1 MKEIND
7 LYDYGYKIVQKSD
20 YFKFSLDSMLLSNFV
35 GINMSDSK
43 LLDFCTGNC
52 PVPIILSNS
61 IKNIVAFEVQKEI
74 YELGDE
80 SLKLNNIN
88 NVKLI
93 NDDIKNIGNY
103 YEEGYFDIIT
113 CNPPYFKVIDSSR
126 INDNNVKAIARHE
139 ILIKLED
146 IVSLAYKFLRDKG
159 KLYIV
164 YRPDRLMD
172 LLKLF
177 NKYKFGVKKL
187 QCCYNNSDSLSSMI
201 LIEAMKNGQDDLKI
215 LAPLF
220 TENYRRNEGN

>member
-7 LYDYGYKIVQKSD
+7 LYDYGYKIVQNSD
-20 YFKFSLDSMLLSNFV
+20 YFKFSLDSMLLANFV
-35 GINMSDSK
+35 GINMADSN

-88 NVKLI
+88 NVRLI

-126 INDNNVKAIARHE
+126 INDNSVKAIARHE

-164 YRPDRLMD
+164 YRPDRLME

-177 NKYKFGVKKL
+177 DKYKFGVKKL

-215 LAPLF
+215 LAPLY
-220 TENYRRNEGN
+220 TENYRR

>member
-20 YFKFSLDSMLLSNFV
+20 YFKFSLDSMLLANFV
-35 GINMSDSK
+35 NINMSDSK

-52 PVPIILSNS
+52 PMPIILSNS

-164 YRPDRLMD
+164 YRPDRLME

-177 NKYKFGVKKL
+177 DKYKFGVKKL

-215 LAPLF
+215 LAPLY
-220 TENYRRNEGN
+220 TENYRR

>member
-7 LYDYGYKIVQKSD
+7 LYDYGYKIVQNSD
-20 YFKFSLDSMLLSNFV
+20 YFKFSLDSMLLANFV

-52 PVPIILSNS
+52 PIPIILSNS

-80 SLKLNNIN
+80 SLTLNNIN

-113 CNPPYFKVIDSSR
+113 CNPPYFKVINSSR
-126 INDNNVKAIARHE
+126 INDNSVKAIARHE

-164 YRPDRLMD
+164 YRPDRLME

-177 NKYKFGVKKL
+177 DKYRFGVKKL
-187 QCCYNNSDSLSSMI
+187 QCCYNNSESLSSMI

-215 LAPLF
+215 LAPLY
-220 TENYRRNEGN
+220 TENYRRNE

>member
-20 YFKFSLDSMLLSNFV
+20 YFKFSLDSMLLANFV
-35 GINMSDSK
+35 GINMADSK

-164 YRPDRLMD
+164 YRPDRLME

-177 NKYKFGVKKL
+177 DKYKFGVKKL

-215 LAPLF
+215 LAPLY
-220 TENYRRNEGN
+220 TENYRR

>member
-20 YFKFSLDSMLLSNFV
+20 YFKFSLDSMLLANFV
-35 GINMSDSK
+35 NINMSDSK

-52 PVPIILSNS
+52 PIPIILSNS
-61 IKNIVAFEVQKEI
+61 IKNIVALEVQKEI

-146 IVSLAYKFLRDKG
+146 IVYLAYKFLRDKG

-164 YRPDRLMD
+164 YRPDRLME

-177 NKYKFGVKKL
+177 DKYKFGVKKL
-187 QCCYNNSDSLSSMI
+187 QCCYNNSESLSSMI

-215 LAPLF
+215 LAPLY
-220 TENYRRNEGN
+220 TENYRR

>member
-20 YFKFSLDSMLLSNFV
+20 YFKFSLDSMLLANFV
-35 GINMSDSK
+35 NINMADSK

-52 PVPIILSNS
+52 PIPIILSNS

-80 SLKLNNIN
+80 SLTLNNIN

-126 INDNNVKAIARHE
+126 INDNSVKAIARHE

-164 YRPDRLMD
+164 YRPDRLME

-177 NKYKFGVKKL
+177 DKYKFGVKKL

-201 LIEAMKNGQDDLKI
+201 LIEAMKNGNDDLKI
-215 LAPLF
+215 LAPLY
-220 TENYRRNEGN
+220 TENYRR

>member
-7 LYDYGYKIVQKSD
+7 LYDYGYKIVQNSD
-20 YFKFSLDSMLLSNFV
+20 YFKFSLDSMLLANFV
-35 GINMSDSK
+35 SINMTDSK

-52 PVPIILSNS
+52 PIPIILSNS

-88 NVKLI
+88 NVRLI

-113 CNPPYFKVIDSSR
+113 CNPPYFKVIDSSK

-146 IVSLAYKFLRDKG
+146 IISLAYKFLRDKG

-164 YRPDRLMD
+164 YRPDRLMEI
-172 LLKLF
+172 LKLF
-177 NKYKFGVKKL
+177 DKYKFGVKKL
-187 QCCYNNSDSLSSMI
+187 QCCYNNSESLSSMI

-220 TENYRRNEGN
+220 TENYRR

>member
-7 LYDYGYKIVQKSD
+7 LYDYGYKIVQNSD
-20 YFKFSLDSMLLSNFV
+20 YFKFSLDSMLLANFV
-35 GINMSDSK
+35 NINMADSK

-52 PVPIILSNS
+52 PIPIILSNS

-80 SLKLNNIN
+80 SLTLNNIN

-164 YRPDRLMD
+164 YRPDRLME

-177 NKYKFGVKKL
+177 DKYKFGVKKL

-201 LIEAMKNGQDDLKI
+201 LIEAMKNGHDDLKI
-215 LAPLF
+215 LAPLY
-220 TENYRRNEGN
+220 TENYRR

>member
-20 YFKFSLDSMLLSNFV
+20 YFKFSLDSMLLANFV
-35 GINMSDSK
+35 NINMSDSK

-52 PVPIILSNS
+52 PIPIILSNS

-93 NDDIKNIGNY
+93 NDDIKNISNY

-126 INDNNVKAIARHE
+126 INDNSVKAIARHE

-146 IVSLAYKFLRDKG
+146 IVYLAYKFLRDKG

-164 YRPDRLMD
+164 YRPDRLME

-177 NKYKFGVKKL
+177 DKYKFGVKKL
-187 QCCYNNSDSLSSMI
+187 QCCYNNSESLSSMI

-215 LAPLF
+215 LAPLY
-220 TENYRRNEGN
+220 TENYRR

>member
-20 YFKFSLDSMLLSNFV
+20 YFKFSLDSMLLANFV
-35 GINMSDSK
+35 GINMADSK

-52 PVPIILSNS
+52 PIPIILSNS

-164 YRPDRLMD
+164 YRPDRLME

-177 NKYKFGVKKL
+177 DKYKFGVKKL

-215 LAPLF
+215 LAPLY
-220 TENYRRNEGN
+220 TENYRR

>member
-20 YFKFSLDSMLLSNFV
+20 YFKFSLDSMLLANFV
-35 GINMSDSK
+35 NINMSDSK

-52 PVPIILSNS
+52 PIPIILSNS

-93 NDDIKNIGNY
+93 NDDIKNIRNY

-164 YRPDRLMD
+164 YRPDRLME

-177 NKYKFGVKKL
+177 DKYKFGVKKL

-215 LAPLF
+215 LAPLY
-220 TENYRRNEGN
+220 TENYRR

>member
-20 YFKFSLDSMLLSNFV
+20 YFKFSLDSMLLANFV
-35 GINMSDSK
+35 NINMSDSN

-52 PVPIILSNS
+52 PIPIILSNS

-146 IVSLAYKFLRDKG
+146 IVYLAYKFLRDKG

-164 YRPDRLMD
+164 YRPDRLME

-177 NKYKFGVKKL
+177 DKYKFGVKKL

-220 TENYRRNEGN
+220 TENYRR

>member
-7 LYDYGYKIVQKSD
+7 LYDYGYKIVLNSD
-20 YFKFSLDSMLLSNFV
+20 YFKFSLDSMLLANFV
-35 GINMSDSK
+35 GINMADSK

-88 NVKLI
+88 NVRLI

-126 INDNNVKAIARHE
+126 INDNSVKAIARHE

-146 IVSLAYKFLRDKG
+146 IISLAYKYLRDKG
-159 KLYIV
+159 KLYMV
-164 YRPDRLMD
+164 YRPDRLMEI
-172 LLKLF
+172 LKLF
-177 NKYKFGVKKL
+177 DKYKFGVKKL

-215 LAPLF
+215 LAPLY
-220 TENYRRNEGN
+220 TENYRR

>member
-20 YFKFSLDSMLLSNFV
+20 YFKFSLDSMLLANFV
-35 GINMSDSK
+35 NINMSDSK

-52 PVPIILSNS
+52 PIPIILSNS

-126 INDNNVKAIARHE
+126 INDNSVKAIARHE

-164 YRPDRLMD
+164 YRPDRLME

-177 NKYKFGVKKL
+177 DKYKFGVKKL

-215 LAPLF
+215 LAPLY
-220 TENYRRNEGN
+220 TENYRR

>member
-20 YFKFSLDSMLLSNFV
+20 YFKFSLDSMLLANFV
-35 GINMSDSK
+35 NINMSDSK

-52 PVPIILSNS
+52 PIPIILSNS

-103 YEEGYFDIIT
+103 FEEGYFDIIT

-164 YRPDRLMD
+164 YRPDRLME

-177 NKYKFGVKKL
+177 DKYKFGVKKL
-187 QCCYNNSDSLSSMI
+187 QCCYNNSESLSSMI
-201 LIEAMKNGQDDLKI
+201 LIEAMKNGQDDLKT
-215 LAPLF
+215 LAPLY
-220 TENYRRNEGN
+220 TENYRR

>member
-20 YFKFSLDSMLLSNFV
+20 YFKFSLDSMLLANFV
-35 GINMSDSK
+35 NINMADSK

-52 PVPIILSNS
+52 PIPIILSNS

-80 SLKLNNIN
+80 SLTLNNIN

-93 NDDIKNIGNY
+93 NDDIKNICNY

-113 CNPPYFKVIDSSR
+113 CNPPYFKVIDSSK
-126 INDNNVKAIARHE
+126 INDNSFKAIARHE

-164 YRPDRLMD
+164 YRPDRLME

-177 NKYKFGVKKL
+177 DKYKFGVKKL

-201 LIEAMKNGQDDLKI
+201 LIEAMKNGHDDLKI
-215 LAPLF
+215 LAPLY
-220 TENYRRNEGN
+220 TENYRR

>member
-20 YFKFSLDSMLLSNFV
+20 YFKFSLDSMLLANFV
-35 GINMSDSK
+35 NINMADSK

-52 PVPIILSNS
+52 PIPIILSNS

-80 SLKLNNIN
+80 SLTLNNIN

-113 CNPPYFKVIDSSR
+113 CNPPYFKVIDSSK

-164 YRPDRLMD
+164 YRPDRLME

-177 NKYKFGVKKL
+177 DKYRFGVKKL
-187 QCCYNNSDSLSSMI
+187 QCCYNNSESLSSMI

-220 TENYRRNEGN
+220 TENYRR

>member
-20 YFKFSLDSMLLSNFV
+20 YFKFSLDSMLLANFV
-35 GINMSDSK
+35 NINMADSK

-52 PVPIILSNS
+52 PIPIILSNS

-80 SLKLNNIN
+80 SLTLNNIN

-126 INDNNVKAIARHE
+126 INDNSVKAIARHE

-164 YRPDRLMD
+164 YRPDRLME

-177 NKYKFGVKKL
+177 DKYKFGVKKL
-187 QCCYNNSDSLSSMI
+187 QCCYNNSESLSSMI
-201 LIEAMKNGQDDLKI
+201 LIEAMKNGHDDLKI
-215 LAPLF
+215 LAPLY
-220 TENYRRNEGN
+220 TENYRR

>member
-7 LYDYGYKIVQKSD
+7 LYDYGYKIVQNSD
-20 YFKFSLDSMLLSNFV
+20 YFKFSLDSMLLANFV

-74 YELGDE
+74 YELGNE

-103 YEEGYFDIIT
+103 YDEGYFDIIT
-113 CNPPYFKVIDSSR
+113 CNPPYFKVIDSSK
-126 INDNNVKAIARHE
+126 INENSVKAIARHE

-146 IVSLAYKFLRDKG
+146 IVSLAYKYLRDKG

-164 YRPDRLMD
+164 YRPDRLME

-177 NKYKFGVKKL
+177 DKYKFGVKKL

-215 LAPLF
+215 LAPLY
-220 TENYRRNEGN
+220 TENYRR

>member
-7 LYDYGYKIVQKSD
+7 LYDYGYKIVQNSD
-20 YFKFSLDSMLLSNFV
+20 YFKFSLDSMLLANFV
-35 GINMSDSK
+35 NINMSDSK

-52 PVPIILSNS
+52 PIPIILSNS

-164 YRPDRLMD
+164 YRPDRLME

-177 NKYKFGVKKL
+177 DKYKFGVKKL

-215 LAPLF
+215 LAPLY
-220 TENYRRNEGN
+220 TENYRR

>member
-20 YFKFSLDSMLLSNFV
+20 YFKFSLDSMLLANFV
-35 GINMSDSK
+35 NINMADSK

-52 PVPIILSNS
+52 PIPIILSNS

-164 YRPDRLMD
+164 YRPDRLME

-177 NKYKFGVKKL
+177 DKYKFGVKKL
-187 QCCYNNSDSLSSMI
+187 QCCYNNSESLSSMI

-215 LAPLF
+215 LAPLY
-220 TENYRRNEGN
+220 TENYRRNE

>member
-7 LYDYGYKIVQKSD
+7 LYDYGYKIVQNSD

-74 YELGDE
+74 YELGVE

-88 NVKLI
+88 NVRLI

-164 YRPDRLMD
+164 YRPDRLME

-177 NKYKFGVKKL
+177 DKYRFGVKKM

-215 LAPLF
+215 LAPLY
-220 TENYRRNEGN
+220 TENYRR

>member
-7 LYDYGYKIVQKSD
+7 LYDYGYKIVQKAD
-20 YFKFSLDSMLLSNFV
+20 YFKFSLDSMLLANFV
-35 GINMSDSK
+35 NINMADSK

-52 PVPIILSNS
+52 PIPIILSNS

-80 SLKLNNIN
+80 SLTLNNIN

-164 YRPDRLMD
+164 YRPDRLME

-177 NKYKFGVKKL
+177 DKYKFGVKKL

-201 LIEAMKNGQDDLKI
+201 LIEAMKNGHDDLKI
-215 LAPLF
+215 LAPLY
-220 TENYRRNEGN
+220 TENYRR

>member
-20 YFKFSLDSMLLSNFV
+20 YFKFSLDSMLLANFV
-35 GINMSDSK
+35 NINMSDSK

-52 PVPIILSNS
+52 PIPIILSNS

-146 IVSLAYKFLRDKG
+146 IVYLAYKFLRDKG

-164 YRPDRLMD
+164 YRPDRLME

-177 NKYKFGVKKL
+177 DKYKFGVKKL
-187 QCCYNNSDSLSSMI
+187 QCCYNNSESLSSMI

-215 LAPLF
+215 LAPLY
-220 TENYRRNEGN
+220 TENYRRQ

>member
-20 YFKFSLDSMLLSNFV
+20 YFKFSLDSMLLANFV
-35 GINMSDSK
+35 NINMSDSK

-52 PVPIILSNS
+52 PIPIILSNS

-93 NDDIKNIGNY
+93 NDDIQNISNY

-164 YRPDRLMD
+164 YRPDRLME

-177 NKYKFGVKKL
+177 DKYKFGVKKL

-215 LAPLF
+215 LAPLY
-220 TENYRRNEGN
+220 TENYRR

>member
-20 YFKFSLDSMLLSNFV
+20 YFKFSLDSMLLANFV
-35 GINMSDSK
+35 NINMADSK

-52 PVPIILSNS
+52 PIPIILSNS

-80 SLKLNNIN
+80 SLTLNNIN

-164 YRPDRLMD
+164 YRPDRLME

-177 NKYKFGVKKL
+177 DKYKFGVKKL
-187 QCCYNNSDSLSSMI
+187 QCCYNNSESLSSMI
-201 LIEAMKNGQDDLKI
+201 LIEAMKNGHDDLKI
-215 LAPLF
+215 LAPLY
-220 TENYRRNEGN
+220 TENYRR

>member
-7 LYDYGYKIVQKSD
+7 LYDYGYKIVQNSD
-20 YFKFSLDSMLLSNFV
+20 YFKFSLDSMLLANFV

-113 CNPPYFKVIDSSR
+113 CNPPYFKVIDTSK

-146 IVSLAYKFLRDKG
+146 IVSLAYKYLRDKG

-164 YRPDRLMD
+164 YRPDRLME

-177 NKYKFGVKKL
+177 DKYKFGVKKL

-215 LAPLF
+215 LAPLY
-220 TENYRRNEGN
+220 TENYRR

>member
-7 LYDYGYKIVQKSD
+7 LYDYGYKIVQKSY
-20 YFKFSLDSMLLSNFV
+20 YFKFSLDSMLLANFV
-35 GINMSDSK
+35 NINMADSK

-52 PVPIILSNS
+52 PIPIILSNS

-80 SLKLNNIN
+80 SLTLNNIN

-164 YRPDRLMD
+164 YRPDRLME

-177 NKYKFGVKKL
+177 DKYKFGVKKL

-201 LIEAMKNGQDDLKI
+201 LIEAMKNGHDDLKI
-215 LAPLF
+215 LAPLY
-220 TENYRRNEGN
+220 TENFRR

>member
-7 LYDYGYKIVQKSD
+7 LYDYGYKIVQNSD
-20 YFKFSLDSMLLSNFV
+20 YFKFSLDSMLLANFV
-35 GINMSDSK
+35 NINMADSK

-52 PVPIILSNS
+52 PIPIILSNS
-61 IKNIVAFEVQKEI
+61 IKNIVAFEVQMEI

-80 SLKLNNIN
+80 SLTLNNIN

-113 CNPPYFKVIDSSR
+113 CNPPYFKVIGSSR
-126 INDNNVKAIARHE
+126 INDNSVKAIARHE

-164 YRPDRLMD
+164 YRPDRLME

-177 NKYKFGVKKL
+177 DKYKFGVKKL

-201 LIEAMKNGQDDLKI
+201 LIEAMKNGHDDLKI

-220 TENYRRNEGN
+220 TENYRR

>member
-20 YFKFSLDSMLLSNFV
+20 YFKFSLDSMLLANFV
-35 GINMSDSK
+35 NINMADSK

-52 PVPIILSNS
+52 PIPIILSNS

-80 SLKLNNIN
+80 SLTLNNIN

-113 CNPPYFKVIDSSR
+113 CNPPYFKVIDSSK

-164 YRPDRLMD
+164 YRPDRLME

-177 NKYKFGVKKL
+177 DKYKFGVKKL

-220 TENYRRNEGN
+220 TENYRR

>member
-7 LYDYGYKIVQKSD
+7 LYDYGYKIVQNSD
-20 YFKFSLDSMLLSNFV
+20 YFKFSLDSMLLAKFV
-35 GINMSDSK
+35 NINMSDSK

-80 SLKLNNIN
+80 SLKLNSIN

-103 YEEGYFDIIT
+103 YDAGYFDIIT
-113 CNPPYFKVIDSSR
+113 CNPPYFKVNNSSKT
-126 INDNNVKAIARHE
+126 NDNSVKAIARHE

-146 IVSLAYKFLRDKG
+146 IVSLAYKYLRDKG

-164 YRPDRLMD
+164 YRPDRLME

-177 NKYKFGVKKL
+177 DKYKFGIKKL

-201 LIEAMKNGQDDLKI
+201 LVEAMKNGQDDLKI
-215 LAPLF
+215 LAPF
-220 TENYRRNEGN
+220 YTENYRRHE

>member
-20 YFKFSLDSMLLSNFV
+20 YFKFSLDSMLLANFV
-35 GINMSDSK
+35 NINMSDSK

-52 PVPIILSNS
+52 PIPIILSNS

-126 INDNNVKAIARHE
+126 INDNSVKAIARHE

-146 IVSLAYKFLRDKG
+146 IVYLAYKFLRDKG

-164 YRPDRLMD
+164 YRPDRLME

-177 NKYKFGVKKL
+177 DKYKFGVKKL

-201 LIEAMKNGQDDLKI
+201 LIEAMKNGHDDLKI
-215 LAPLF
+215 LAPLY
-220 TENYRRNEGN
+220 TENYRR

>member
-7 LYDYGYKIVQKSD
+7 LYDYGYKIVQNSD
-20 YFKFSLDSMLLSNFV
+20 YFKFSLDSMLLANFV

-52 PVPIILSNS
+52 PIPIILSNS

-80 SLKLNNIN
+80 SLTLNNIN

-126 INDNNVKAIARHE
+126 INDNSVKAIARHE

-164 YRPDRLMD
+164 YRPDRLME

-177 NKYKFGVKKL
+177 DKYKFGVKKL

-220 TENYRRNEGN
+220 TENYRR

>member
-7 LYDYGYKIVQKSD
+7 LYDYGYKIVQNSD

-74 YELGDE
+74 YELGVE

-88 NVKLI
+88 NVRLI

-164 YRPDRLMD
+164 YRPDRLIE

-177 NKYKFGVKKL
+177 DKYKFGVKKL
-187 QCCYNNSDSLSSMI
+187 QCCYNNSESSSSMI

-215 LAPLF
+215 LAPLY
-220 TENYRRNEGN
+220 TENYRR

>member
-20 YFKFSLDSMLLSNFV
+20 YFKFSLDSMLLANFV
-35 GINMSDSK
+35 NINMADSK

-52 PVPIILSNS
+52 PIPIILSNS

-80 SLKLNNIN
+80 SLTLNNIN

-164 YRPDRLMD
+164 YRPDRLME

-177 NKYKFGVKKL
+177 DKYKFGVKKL

-201 LIEAMKNGQDDLKI
+201 LIEAMKNGHDDLKI
-215 LAPLF
+215 LAPLY
-220 TENYRRNEGN
+220 TENYRR

>member
-7 LYDYGYKIVQKSD
+7 LYDYGYKIVQNSD
-20 YFKFSLDSMLLSNFV
+20 YFKFSLDSMLLANFV
-35 GINMSDSK
+35 GINMADSK

-88 NVKLI
+88 NVRLI

-126 INDNNVKAIARHE
+126 INDNSVKAIARHE

-146 IVSLAYKFLRDKG
+146 IISLAYKYLRDKG
-159 KLYIV
+159 KLYMV
-164 YRPDRLMD
+164 YRPDRLMEI
-172 LLKLF
+172 LKLF
-177 NKYKFGVKKL
+177 DKYKFGVKKL

-215 LAPLF
+215 LAPLY
-220 TENYRRNEGN
+220 TENYRR

>member
-7 LYDYGYKIVQKSD
+7 LYDYGYKIVQNSD

-126 INDNNVKAIARHE
+126 INDNSVKAIARHE

-220 TENYRRNEGN
+220 TENYRRN

>member
-20 YFKFSLDSMLLSNFV
+20 YFKFSLDSMLLANFV
-35 GINMSDSK
+35 NINMADSK

-164 YRPDRLMD
+164 YRPDRLME

-177 NKYKFGVKKL
+177 DKYKFGVKKL
-187 QCCYNNSDSLSSMI
+187 QCCYNNSESLSSMI

-215 LAPLF
+215 LAPLY
-220 TENYRRNEGN
+220 TENYRR

>member
-7 LYDYGYKIVQKSD
+7 LYDYGYKIVQNSD
-20 YFKFSLDSMLLSNFV
+20 YFKFSLDSMLLANFV
-35 GINMSDSK
+35 NINMADSK

-52 PVPIILSNS
+52 PIPIILSSS

-164 YRPDRLMD
+164 YRPDRLME

-177 NKYKFGVKKL
+177 DKYRFGVKKL
-187 QCCYNNSDSLSSMI
+187 QCCYNNSESLSSMI

-215 LAPLF
+215 LAPLY
-220 TENYRRNEGN
+220 TENYRRNE